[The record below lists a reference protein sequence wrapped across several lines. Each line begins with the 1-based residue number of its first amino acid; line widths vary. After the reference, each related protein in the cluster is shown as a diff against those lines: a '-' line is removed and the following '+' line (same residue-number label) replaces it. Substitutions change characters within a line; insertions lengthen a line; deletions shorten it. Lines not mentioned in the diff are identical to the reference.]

1 MRMPTLGLGAI
12 DARRR
17 AAAAAVGARGRLL
30 HPKLGGGGG
39 GGGGIPKLGGD
50 GIGSG
55 KMGLGLDLSKVA
67 SAYENGDIEPN
78 ELTNKATKLRYFST
92 KCSMVTP
99 SLFLGA
105 DPVARDKAVLESN
118 GVTHVLNAAGT
129 ACQNYHE
136 GSFAYKTLHLYDTPR
151 EDISPVMY
159 GAIDFI
165 DAAIEGGGK
174 VFVHCHQGVSRSS
187 SMVIAYLMWKEGLS
201 FDAAYTKTKEARG
214 VCNPNAG
221 FICRLLAFGKDIAGG
236 EPPSPPRLYRMCPFV
251 GGPVARGVE
260 VARGASLSV
269 GLLDARTAF
278 VLHGEAGHFI
288 YCGDKCHPDYAACA
302 RDWAA
307 ALVRFESADAPVELD
322 HTGAEAGGGGGGA
335 PSGAF
340 WGMLG
345 GGDAAGVPP
354 RNPEY
359 DKDYGVGTTPTI
371 APPEVPLVAM
381 PREISAPVSMAGTS
395 GLIPGIHTT
404 AADDD
409 TPRRRRPRRRAAAR
423 RPCRHAA
430 ARRRGRSARAGGRR
444 RRRRRGGRRRVRV
457 VAAPGRAATDAARAA
472 RARAARRGGRG
483 GRA

>member
-1 MRMPTLGLGAI
+1 MERRRPRR
-12 DARRR
+12 RRR
-17 AAAAAVGARGRLL
+17 ARPSPPSPSLEAAAGRG
-30 HPKLGGGGG
+30 GDQ
-39 GGGGIPKLGGD
+39 LGGD

-221 FICRLLAFGKDIAGG
+221 FICASSFGKDIAGG

-260 VARGASLSV
+260 ARA
-269 GLLDARTAF
+269 ARRSRSACSTRAPRSCSTARP
-278 VLHGEAGHFI
+278 ATSST
-288 YCGDKCHPDYAACA
+288 AAT
-302 RDWAA
+302 
-307 ALVRFESADAPVELD
+307 SATP
-322 HTGAEAGGGGGGA
+322 
-335 PSGAF
+335 
-340 WGMLG
+340 
-345 GGDAAGVPP
+345 
-354 RNPEY
+354 
-359 DKDYGVGTTPTI
+359 TTPPARAT
-371 APPEVPLVAM
+371 
-381 PREISAPVSMAGTS
+381 G
-395 GLIPGIHTT
+395 
-404 AADDD
+404 
-409 TPRRRRPRRRAAAR
+409 RRRSYASSRPMRPSSSTTPAPKRAAA
-423 RPCRHAA
+423 AA
-430 ARRRGRSARAGGRR
+430 ARRRARSGGCS
-444 RRRRRGGRRRVRV
+444 
-457 VAAPGRAATDAARAA
+457 AAVTRPASRPATPSTT
-472 RARAARRGGRG
+472 GTMG
-483 GRA
+483 